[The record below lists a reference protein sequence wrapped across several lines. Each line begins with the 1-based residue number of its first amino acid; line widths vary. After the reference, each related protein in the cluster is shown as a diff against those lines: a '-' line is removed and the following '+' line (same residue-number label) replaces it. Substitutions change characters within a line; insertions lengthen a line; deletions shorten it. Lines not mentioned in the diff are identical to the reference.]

1 MGDVENTS
9 HIGLDEGETVHQIL
23 AERYKDFL
31 YLSDADRQRY
41 TFLSKRMN
49 DALQADDP
57 AALKTV
63 MYQHISEHPEKLIRM
78 KLPSLPLPL
87 KEELMVRNVMDSC
100 PFKAAISCFGGFVLG
115 GIFGLFSASVDPIST
130 IHGAETPTTRQVA
143 REMYARSLSHAKSFA
158 MIGAMFAGTECVLE
172 SMSSVQSPDRKRHTS
187 EVRHHN
193 SDARSDKHKSRKDD
207 KVSRKYSDDV
217 HDSRSR
223 KHERSHNHHS
233 KHHKHDT
240 PKRRH
245 HDKHA
250 TRKTRDNGHDSKRKK
265 KRKHSQSNSSS
276 SSSCAD
282 SDDSDIRMKALA
294 AGVPKELLSL
304 SLEEIERLKEERQQ
318 RKALIK
324 ILETPEEKRARRLA
338 KKESKERWRRE
349 RMGWDKEYLG
359 YTNEDNPFGDHHLSE
374 SFVWKQKL
382 ESEGLAHL
390 SKEEIQAL
398 QKKKM
403 EENKL
408 ELKSVRR
415 RRAEREREREERDKE
430 MEMMQRD
437 KEAEYYRSW
446 EQQEDTFHLEQA
458 KLRSR
463 IRIADGRAK
472 PIDLLAKYITD
483 DQDENSMELTSM
495 DLSGAIEILEPTQF
509 LVGLGLE
516 DLEDLL
522 EDIRVVYMELEK
534 GRNAEYWRDITT
546 VVEDELNKLRR
557 LEDASAGVSGA
568 YGADSRGRSSASI
581 SQSVMQS
588 VAETLKGKTY
598 NQLAALERQIE
609 PKLSGGEGVDVTYWE
624 TLAQFVRAQMARTRL
639 RDMHQENLRRKL
651 EYLRQSQGIL
661 PEPLFPSGTE
671 RSQTTVLAQPSTSQT
686 VDEDTHLMPPPKL
699 GGIPKEPPIEPED
712 EQPQVEDPHS
722 AEAIRAARV
731 AQLESAAQAEEEIY
745 DPSCY
750 SPARV
755 DPADLEL
762 DAVVYNPEDDEAKI
776 DYQRQEVIRTGAMRA
791 SEEEEL
797 MRRAREGMEDGED
810 AQFSV
815 TIPVEDQSFLWSDK
829 YRPRKPRFFNRVHTG
844 FVWNKYNQTHYDLDN
859 PPPKIVQGYKFNVF
873 YPDLIDKTKTPTY
886 TLTPCTDV
894 NSRDFAILR
903 FTAGPPYEDIAFK
916 IVNREWEYSY
926 KHGFRCQ
933 FQNNIFQLWFHF
945 KRFRYRR

>member
-1 MGDVENTS
+1 
-9 HIGLDEGETVHQIL
+9 
-23 AERYKDFL
+23 
-31 YLSDADRQRY
+31 
-41 TFLSKRMN
+41 
-49 DALQADDP
+49 
-57 AALKTV
+57 
-63 MYQHISEHPEKLIRM
+63 
-78 KLPSLPLPL
+78 
-87 KEELMVRNVMDSC
+87 
-100 PFKAAISCFGGFVLG
+100 
-115 GIFGLFSASVDPIST
+115 
-130 IHGAETPTTRQVA
+130 
-143 REMYARSLSHAKSFA
+143 
-158 MIGAMFAGTECVLE
+158 
-172 SMSSVQSPDRKRHTS
+172 MSSVKSPDRKRRTS
-187 EVRHHN
+187 EISHYS

-207 KVSRKYSDDV
+207 KVSRKHSDDV
-217 HDSRSR
+217 HDSRGR

-250 TRKTRDNGHDSKRKK
+250 TRKARDNGHDSKRKK

-282 SDDSDIRMKALA
+282 SDDSDIRIKALA
-294 AGVPKELLSL
+294 AGSILYFCV
-304 SLEEIERLKEERQQ
+304 Q
-318 RKALIK
+318 ALIK

-359 YTNEDNPFGDHHLSE
+359 YTNEDNPFGDHQLSE

-598 NQLAALERQIE
+598 NQLAALERQ
-609 PKLSGGEGVDVTYWE
+609 V
-624 TLAQFVRAQMARTRL
+624 
-639 RDMHQENLRRKL
+639 
-651 EYLRQSQGIL
+651 
-661 PEPLFPSGTE
+661 
-671 RSQTTVLAQPSTSQT
+671 
-686 VDEDTHLMPPPKL
+686 
-699 GGIPKEPPIEPED
+699 
-712 EQPQVEDPHS
+712 
-722 AEAIRAARV
+722 
-731 AQLESAAQAEEEIY
+731 
-745 DPSCY
+745 CY
-750 SPARV
+750 
-755 DPADLEL
+755 E
-762 DAVVYNPEDDEAKI
+762 
-776 DYQRQEVIRTGAMRA
+776 
-791 SEEEEL
+791 
-797 MRRAREGMEDGED
+797 
-810 AQFSV
+810 
-815 TIPVEDQSFLWSDK
+815 
-829 YRPRKPRFFNRVHTG
+829 
-844 FVWNKYNQTHYDLDN
+844 
-859 PPPKIVQGYKFNVF
+859 
-873 YPDLIDKTKTPTY
+873 
-886 TLTPCTDV
+886 
-894 NSRDFAILR
+894 
-903 FTAGPPYEDIAFK
+903 
-916 IVNREWEYSY
+916 
-926 KHGFRCQ
+926 
-933 FQNNIFQLWFHF
+933 
-945 KRFRYRR
+945 

>member
-1 MGDVENTS
+1 MIRSPSPSGTLNTS
-9 HIGLDEGETVHQIL
+9 TKTSHHHSHEGPVRGRREIQENGKRTTGTGSRHSSH
-23 AERYKDFL
+23 RKD
-31 YLSDADRQRY
+31 SHSPHRSHS
-41 TFLSKRMN
+41 SKHYRH
-49 DALQADDP
+49 D
-57 AALKTV
+57 
-63 MYQHISEHPEKLIRM
+63 SSKLH
-78 KLPSLPLPL
+78 
-87 KEELMVRNVMDSC
+87 RNIQKI
-100 PFKAAISCFGGFVLG
+100 P
-115 GIFGLFSASVDPIST
+115 
-130 IHGAETPTTRQVA
+130 
-143 REMYARSLSHAKSFA
+143 
-158 MIGAMFAGTECVLE
+158 
-172 SMSSVQSPDRKRHTS
+172 
-187 EVRHHN
+187 
-193 SDARSDKHKSRKDD
+193 HKSAG
-207 KVSRKYSDDV
+207 KVKEHSSRPT
-217 HDSRSR
+217 
-223 KHERSHNHHS
+223 
-233 KHHKHDT
+233 HKT
-240 PKRRH
+240 
-245 HDKHA
+245 
-250 TRKTRDNGHDSKRKK
+250 KRKK
-265 KRKHSQSNSSS
+265 KRSHSSSRSSS
-276 SSSCAD
+276 SSTENDAD
-282 SDDSDIRMKALA
+282 YEMHLKAMAL
-294 AGVPKELLSL
+294 GIPKELISM
-304 SLEEIERLKEERQQ
+304 SLEDLERLQEERQQ
-318 RKALIK
+318 KKALIK
-324 ILETPEEKRARRLA
+324 VLETPEEKRARRLA
-338 KKESKERWRRE
+338 KKEAKERWRRE

-359 YTNEDNPFGDHHLSE
+359 YTNEDNPFGDHRLSE

-390 SKEEIQAL
+390 SKEEIQRI

-415 RRAEREREREERDKE
+415 RRAEREREREEREKE

-437 KEAEYYRSW
+437 KEAEYYRTW
-446 EQQEDTFHLEQA
+446 EQQEDTFHLDQA

-472 PIDLLAKYITD
+472 PIDLLAKHIA
-483 DQDENSMELTSM
+483 DQDEDMMELTSA
-495 DLSGAIEILEPTQF
+495 DLSGVIDILEPTQF
-509 LVGLGLE
+509 LVGLSIE

-522 EDIRVVYMELEK
+522 EDIKVVYMELEK

-546 VVEDELNKLRR
+546 VVEDELQKLRR
-557 LEDASAGVSGA
+557 LEDPTAGMNA
-568 YGADSRGRSSASI
+568 PYGADSRGRTSATI

-598 NQLAALERQIE
+598 QQLAALEKKIE
-609 PKLSGGEGVDVTYWE
+609 PKLRGGEGVDVTYWE
-624 TLAQFVRAQMARTRL
+624 TLAQFIRAQMARTRL
-639 RDMHQENLRRKL
+639 RDMHQENLKRKL
-651 EYLRQSQGIL
+651 EYLRQSQGIHA
-661 PEPLFPSGTE
+661 EPMFPSGV
-671 RSQTTVLAQPSTSQT
+671 SGPPTVPSISDPSNSCTLS
-686 VDEDTHLMPPPKL
+686 EDSRLMPPPAAISK
-699 GGIPKEPPIEPED
+699 KAERDAEPPDEP
-712 EQPQVEDPHS
+712 PQVEDPHS

-731 AQLESAAQAEEEIY
+731 AQFEAAARVEEESY
-745 DPSCY
+745 DPACY
-750 SPARV
+750 SPTPV

-762 DAVVYNPEDDEAKI
+762 DAVVYAPEDDVRKI
-776 DYQRQEVIRTGAMRA
+776 EYQREEILQTGAMRA

-886 TLTPCTDV
+886 TLTPCEDPS
-894 NSRDFAILR
+894 SRDFAVLR